1 MSNTELAARVLIQS
15 YLRHRKI
22 PRLMHDAAV
31 VMVQSRLQQ
40 GTLPALSDCMR
51 DDIDNRAEPAS
62 ADVQPGH

>member
-1 MSNTELAARVLIQS
+1 MSNTELAARVLIQR

-31 VMVQSRLQQ
+31 VMVQSRLQK
-40 GTLPALSDCMR
+40 GTLPYLTDWMR
-51 DDIDNRAEPAS
+51 NDIDNRAEPAS